1 MRSIA
6 ASLTLLL
13 LVAACAPGPYGPN
26 QTAGTLVG
34 AGAGALIGNQFG
46 RGSGNIA
53 ATAGGA
59 VLGGI
64 IGNNVGASA
73 DRGYYGGGYAYA
85 PSPYYAPPAYYYAP
99 APRYYYAPSPY
110 YGY

>member
-1 MRSIA
+1 MRSLVAAIA
-6 ASLTLLL
+6 LAATL
-13 LVAACAPGPYGPN
+13 AACAPGPYGPN
-26 QTAGTLVG
+26 QTVGTLVG

-46 RGSGNIA
+46 HGSGKVA

-64 IGNNVGASA
+64 LGNNVGASA
-73 DRGYYGGGYAYA
+73 DRAYYGGGYAYA
-85 PSPYYAPPAYYYAP
+85 PPPRAYYYAP
-99 APRYYYAPSPY
+99 PPRHYYYPPPASY